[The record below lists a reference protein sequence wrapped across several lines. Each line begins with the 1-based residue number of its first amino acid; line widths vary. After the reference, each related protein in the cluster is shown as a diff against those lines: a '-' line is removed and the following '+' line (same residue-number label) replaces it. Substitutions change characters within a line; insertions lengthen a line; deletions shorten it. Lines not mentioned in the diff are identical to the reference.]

1 MPEYQSINPA
11 SLSIIE
17 RPHCPACAHSRMTLS
32 MIESGPSGFDYR
44 TFECQKCGSVR
55 TMIISSDPMESD
67 LRGWLAGDLRS
78 PK

>member
-11 SLSIIE
+11 SLIIE
-17 RPHCPACAHSRMTLS
+17 RPHCPACADSRMTLS
-32 MIESGPSGFDYR
+32 IIESGPSGFDHR

-55 TMIISSDPMESD
+55 TMIISSDPMESN
-67 LRGWLAGDLRS
+67 LRGWLPGDLRS